1 MRNKV
6 NIIITLSLLLIVIMG
21 GTYAYS
27 RYAQAAIAEG
37 IMPTAKWD
45 ILVNKCDIVNPDP
58 ENKECFETKIEGEGE
73 EQIVR
78 LVRNFRIE
86 GPFED
91 EEDYQEYKPY
101 DDPDDKPQDEADD
114 PNIAPN
120 KIAPGRQAII
130 KINVDSNNTKVAY
143 KYTLKV
149 KKPQQDE
156 QEIDNN
162 SIKLYIQTNSPNG
175 QTNAGNKKE
184 EVELFPDNSYEYK
197 VFASQLATNKVVD
210 TITIRVAWGND
221 STGENDETDTKMG
234 TKLDK
239 PIEIPI
245 EIHFEQILK
254 TATE

>member
-37 IMPTAKWD
+37 TMPTAKWD
-45 ILVNKCDIVNPDP
+45 ILVNNCNIVTPDHN
-58 ENKECFETKIEGEGE
+58 NKECFESIEGNEAEGLPE
-73 EQIVR
+73 KIVKT
-78 LVRNFRIE
+78 FRIE

-91 EEDYQEYKPY
+91 GEDYQEYKPY
-101 DDPDDKPQDEADD
+101 DDPDNEPQDEA
-114 PNIAPN
+114 IVAEN
-120 KIAPGRQAII
+120 KIAPGSESII

-149 KKPQQDE
+149 NKPQQDE

-175 QTNAGNKKE
+175 QTNARNTKE
-184 EVELFPDNSYEYK
+184 KVELIPGNSYEYK